1 MALLKSKEFIFLLR
15 LIIGAT
21 FIYASIDKIQH
32 TQQFAMSVRGYQI
45 IPVAVS
51 NLFAVSVAWTEMIA
65 GTMLFLGLFTRKAAA
80 AIGLLSLM
88 FIAAIS
94 IVLVR
99 GMVIDC
105 GCFSAE
111 GGSAV
116 GPSLLV
122 RNVLLLAGT
131 ILIICYD
138 KGFLSLT
145 DRPAPAKT

>member
-1 MALLKSKEFIFLLR
+1 MLR
-15 LIIGAT
+15 LIVGVT
-21 FIYASIDKIQH
+21 FVYASIDKIHH

-45 IPVAVS
+45 LPVAVS

-65 GTMLFLGLFTRKAAA
+65 GTMLVLGLFTRKAAT
-80 AIGLLSLM
+80 AIGLLSVM

-94 IVLVR
+94 IVMVR

-111 GGSAV
+111 GGAAV

-122 RNVLLLAGT
+122 RNLLLLAAT
-131 ILIICYD
+131 ILIVCYD

-145 DRPAPAKT
+145 GRPAPAET